1 MCSVMELAK
10 AYRAEDH
17 CLIEI
22 EDCVKRILKY
32 QAEIAR
38 MQFLTSVVLEVKE
51 SRRRQRK
58 VLDALDE
65 YGERMYQSVQQAVVR
80 LNDLAVKKGLNKV
93 LDLSEVISKESITA
107 FCAGLAYELATGE
120 FYTPLDP
127 APAGM
132 LALVA

>member
-1 MCSVMELAK
+1 MCSVTELAK
-10 AYRAEDH
+10 AYRSEDH

-22 EDCVKRILKY
+22 EDCVKRILTY

>member
-1 MCSVMELAK
+1 MCSVMALAK
-10 AYRAEDH
+10 AYRSED
-17 CLIEI
+17 LRLVEI
-22 EDCVKRILKY
+22 EDCVKRILTY

-38 MQFLTSVVLEVKE
+38 IQFSASMVLEVKE
-51 SRRRQRK
+51 SRRRQK
-58 VLDALDE
+58 KALNAIDE
-65 YGERMYQSVQQAVVR
+65 YGERLYQNVQQAVVR
-80 LNDLAVKKGLNKV
+80 LNDLAVKKGLGKV

-132 LALVA
+132 LVLAA